1 MRRVRI
7 ESDSHDRTA
16 GFVAGVEW
24 VNDSAVTV
32 VNLDYRGQTAF
43 VVLEDLDGDVED
55 AVLGL
60 TVNGIDG
67 QE

>member
-24 VNDSAVTV
+24 VNDSAVAV
-32 VNLDYRGQTAF
+32 IDLDCRGQTAF
-43 VVLEDLDGDVED
+43 VVLEDRDAEGEDV
-55 AVLGL
+55 VLSL
-60 TVNGIDG
+60 TVNGIEG